1 MYSREV
7 LTFFSFA
14 WEMQAGARVACFPAS
29 VKNAKKELENYK
41 APEAHEKFPLEAP
54 HRDTR

>member
-41 APEAHEKFPLEAP
+41 HSEPPEKFALEAP